1 MNRLQLVYKS
11 VGEIVGSEELAVITL
26 TDTAEQRA
34 INFVCDNVTKC
45 QLQMHTLHNS
55 SCYNHLPEVLLSML
69 NDYVKSSKM
78 EMVIY
83 DIKDGQ
89 YQVTLM
95 NVDTFSIR
103 KIRMSDAVLLSMI
116 SDVPLYIDG
125 ALMEQQSIPFQEANT
140 RVSIPINTL
149 DIDKLKEALDKAVDE
164 ENYRLASVIK
174 DELGRREKAKR
185 EGRI

>member
-1 MNRLQLVYKS
+1 
-11 VGEIVGSEELAVITL
+11 
-26 TDTAEQRA
+26 
-34 INFVCDNVTKC
+34 
-45 QLQMHTLHNS
+45 
-55 SCYNHLPEVLLSML
+55 
-69 NDYVKSSKM
+69 
-78 EMVIY
+78 
-83 DIKDGQ
+83 
-89 YQVTLM
+89 M

>member
-11 VGEIVGSEELAVITL
+11 IGEIVGSEELAVITL

-34 INFVCDNVTKC
+34 INFVCDHVTKY
-45 QLQMHTLHNS
+45 QLQMHTLQDG

-69 NDYVKSSKM
+69 NDYVKSAKM
-78 EMVIY
+78 EMTIY

-116 SDVPLYIDG
+116 SDVPLYIDE
-125 ALMEQQSIPFQEANT
+125 ALMERQCIPFQEANT
-140 RVSIPINTL
+140 RISIPINTL

-174 DELGRREKAKR
+174 DELSRREEAKK